1 MNSLE
6 SISDIRWNADGLIP
20 AIAQDVDTGEVLM
33 LAWMNEESLKR
44 TMDTGRVT
52 YFSRSRKQLW
62 EKGETSGNRQ
72 RLVSIYIDC
81 DGDSLL
87 MMVDQTGPAC
97 HTGNKSCF
105 FTEIN
110 FEGGQDDA

>member
-1 MNSLE
+1 MKRFDLLSN
-6 SISDIRWNADGLIP
+6 IKWNASGLIP
-20 AIAQDVDTGEVLM
+20 AVTQDVSTGEVLM

-44 TMDTGRVT
+44 TLETRKVT
-52 YFSRSRKQLW
+52 YYSRSRKQLW

-87 MMVDQTGPAC
+87 IKVEQTGPAC

-105 FTEIN
+105 FTELN
-110 FEGGQDDA
+110 FKGGQDDV